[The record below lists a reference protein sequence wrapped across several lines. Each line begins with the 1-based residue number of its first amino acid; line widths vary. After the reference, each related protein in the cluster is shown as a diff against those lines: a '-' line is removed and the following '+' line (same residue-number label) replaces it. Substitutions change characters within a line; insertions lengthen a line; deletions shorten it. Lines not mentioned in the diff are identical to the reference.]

1 MTTSSD
7 MTSVLIALGRI
18 EGKLDLL
25 LNRGGGQGM
34 APVLVEAQRREVK
47 PINLGAEGFFRQFTP
62 RQHATLQM
70 LMRGCENREIADRL
84 GVTDNTVKVHVRNI
98 ARRLGVNNRVQVA
111 LRSSRMF
118 EQIDDNSYRLVSG
131 GLPKN
136 WDTEYNFPDPFESI
150 YKRADMDEEDGG
162 HA

>member
-1 MTTSSD
+1 MARD
-7 MTSVLIALGRI
+7 VDIASILMAIGRM
-18 EGKLDLL
+18 EGKLDMLL
-25 LNRGGGQGM
+25 TRGEGRAA
-34 APVLVEAQRREVK
+34 APLPEPDRKREVK
-47 PINLGAEGFFRQFTP
+47 PVNLGAEAFFRQFTP

-70 LMRGCENREIADRL
+70 LMRGCENREIAERL

-111 LRSSRMF
+111 LRSARMM
-118 EQIDDNSYRLVSG
+118 EQIDDNSYRLISG

-136 WDTEYNFPDPFESI
+136 WDTEYVVPDPFESI
-150 YKRADMDEEDGG
+150 YRRAGEEEEETG

>member
-1 MTTSSD
+1 MPDREGFASLL
-7 MTSVLIALGRI
+7 MALGRI

-25 LNRGGGQGM
+25 LNRGGGSQ
-34 APVLVEAQRREVK
+34 AVAQPEEAKKTAIKAVSV
-47 PINLGAEGFFRQFTP
+47 GAEAFFRQFTP

-136 WDTEYNFPDPFESI
+136 WDAEFSFPDPFESI
-150 YKRADMDEEDGG
+150 YRRADMEEEDGN
-162 HA
+162 A

>member
-1 MTTSSD
+1 MASQSEVASLL
-7 MTSVLIALGRI
+7 MALGRI

-25 LNRGGGQGM
+25 LNREGGNN
-34 APVLVEAQRREVK
+34 AAAQAEEVK
-47 PINLGAEGFFRQFTP
+47 KQTVKAVSVGAEAFFRQFTP

-136 WDTEYNFPDPFESI
+136 WDADYSFPDPFESV
-150 YKRADMDEEDGG
+150 YRRPDMDEEDVTN
-162 HA
+162 A

>member
-1 MTTSSD
+1 MTSSND
-7 MTSVLIALGRI
+7 VTSLLIALGRI

-25 LNRGGGQGM
+25 LNRGGGQVV
-34 APVLVEAQRREVK
+34 APVPVEVQKRDVRPV
-47 PINLGAEGFFRQFTP
+47 NVGSEGFFRQFTP

-98 ARRLGVNNRVQVA
+98 ARRLGVTNRVQVA

-131 GLPKN
+131 GLPKS
-136 WDTEYNFPDPFESI
+136 WDAEYSHPDPFESV
-150 YKRADMDEEDGG
+150 YRRASAEDEDD
-162 HA
+162 A